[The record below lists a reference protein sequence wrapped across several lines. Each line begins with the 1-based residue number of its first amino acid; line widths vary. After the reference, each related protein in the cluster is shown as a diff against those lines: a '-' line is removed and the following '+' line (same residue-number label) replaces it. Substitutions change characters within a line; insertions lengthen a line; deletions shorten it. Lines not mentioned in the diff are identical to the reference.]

1 MNSNFDVQFGE
12 VDTPALLLDETK
24 VRSNV
29 DEMQSLVN
37 AAGISLR
44 PHAKAHKCSTLARLQ
59 REAGAVGIC
68 CAKVGEAEA
77 MVQGGQDDIL
87 LTTPIVGDIKIAR
100 LIALAHVASISVV
113 ADDMANLVE
122 LNTAAL
128 AAQVRIG
135 VVIEVDVGQGRC
147 GVPPGPHAALL
158 LQQVLLLPAL
168 QLVGVQAYQGRLQ
181 CLPSYEVRRNA
192 VVDAM
197 AALRL
202 SLDAAHEM
210 GLSMPVITGGG
221 TGSVPIDIELKML
234 NELQPGSYIT
244 MDAAYAVTEWSA
256 DRSLTPFGQPLLVL
270 ASVVSRPSA
279 DRAVI
284 DVGWKS
290 ISSDGGTPS
299 VFGRSNLRFEFGG
312 DEHGIIRA
320 VQGDV
325 NLALGER
332 LCLVPT
338 HCDTTVNL
346 YDRFAVHHAGRLQAY
361 WAIEGRGKSQ

>member
-1 MNSNFDVQFGE
+1 MNNNADAQFPE
-12 VDTPALLLDETK
+12 LDTPALLLDETK
-24 VRSNV
+24 VRSNIDV
-29 DEMQSLVN
+29 MQSRAS

-59 REAGAVGIC
+59 RAAGAVGIC
-68 CAKVGEAEA
+68 CAKVAEAEA

-87 LTTPIVGDIKIAR
+87 LTTPIVGHMKIAR
-100 LIALAHVASISVV
+100 LIALARAASISVV
-113 ADDMANLVE
+113 ADDLANLVE
-122 LNTAAL
+122 LNAAAL

-135 VVIEVDVGQGRC
+135 VVIEIDVGQGRC
-147 GVPPGPHAALL
+147 GVPPGPYAAHL
-158 LQQVLLLPAL
+158 LQQVLGLPAL
-168 QLVGVQAYQGRLQ
+168 KLLGVQAYQGRLQ
-181 CLPSYEVRRNA
+181 CLPSYEARQAA
-192 VVDAM
+192 VIDAM
-197 AALRL
+197 AALRR
-202 SLDAAHEM
+202 SLDAAYEM
-210 GLSMPVITGGG
+210 GLAIPVITGGG
-221 TGSVPIDIELKML
+221 TGSVPIDIELGIL
-234 NELQPGSYIT
+234 TELQPGSYIT
-244 MDAAYAVTEWSA
+244 MDAAYAATQWSQ

-299 VFGRSNLRFEFGG
+299 VHGRSDLRFEFGG

-320 VQGDV
+320 VQGEV
-325 NLALGER
+325 KLALGER

-346 YDRFAVHHAGRLQAY
+346 YDKFAVHQAGRMQTY
-361 WAIEGRGKSQ
+361 WSIEGRGKSQ